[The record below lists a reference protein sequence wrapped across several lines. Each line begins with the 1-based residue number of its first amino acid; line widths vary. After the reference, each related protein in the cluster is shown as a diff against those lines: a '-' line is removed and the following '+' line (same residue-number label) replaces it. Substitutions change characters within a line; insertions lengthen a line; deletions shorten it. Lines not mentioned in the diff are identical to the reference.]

1 MATLTEHSRRAKSFR
16 AWYESYDLS
25 RTLAINEINSGRMRA
40 IRVGRKL
47 LITNEA
53 EAEWLASVPLARA
66 RS

>member
-1 MATLTEHSRRAKSFR
+1 MTTHTEPTQRAKSFR

-53 EAEWLASVPLARA
+53 EAEWLASLPPARA
-66 RS
+66 KP